1 MAWAINLPAINTCL
15 YSGIAQWLVRLSCVS
30 WSFVFLL
37 PKPFYLKVQGSSLLS
52 CVAAGSWQHC
62 FPGPAELYS
71 EAEILGILS
80 SFPSSPLHCPSV
92 TVLLSAKLQ
101 SPTPLGVSPVSSLP
115 PLSTTYRKHHVR
127 SVVLFLSHCLYT
139 YFAML
144 QFFQEPLF
152 PAVLSFWAV
161 SFCVSAL
168 QNFPSPFVSRFSWT
182 LYSAHKGCGVSQ
194 IIAVHALLL
203 LMFVQLS
210 SNCRIAQ
217 FPLLGILCSRID
229 LDHSGVKRLSSWT
242 SHDDN

>member
-1 MAWAINLPAINTCL
+1 MFHEALCFCYQNLFTSKCRALPCFP
-15 YSGIAQWLVRLSCVS
+15 V
-30 WSFVFLL
+30 LL
-37 PKPFYLKVQGSSLLS
+37 Q
-52 CVAAGSWQHC
+52 AAGSIVSQ
-62 FPGPAELYS
+62 
-71 EAEILGILS
+71 
-80 SFPSSPLHCPSV
+80 
-92 TVLLSAKLQ
+92 VLLSSTVRQRSWASSPASQAHHCTVPQSLSYLALSYSLQ
-101 SPTPLGVSPVSSLP
+101 LLWEFPRFPACHLYP
-115 PLSTTYRKHHVR
+115 PPIASIMWGLSFYF
-127 SVVLFLSHCLYT
+127 FLIVFTLKI
-139 YFAML
+139 AML